1 MPPWFAALSPQ
12 TLLVAIAGTGGVI
25 ALLLAVAAV
34 RRMRNWEFRR
44 GSVYLVG
51 AALVAALGVGGA
63 LLAASLH
70 TYSRLTHEEEAARV
84 VLRQL
89 GAQRYE
95 LLLVREGEPSRR
107 YELRGDEWQIDA
119 RVLKWGGLGNLLGLD
134 TVYRFERLAGRYA
147 DTEVERKAPRSVY
160 ALSQDGAVDFWQLLK
175 RYQRY
180 LPVADALY
188 GSAAYVPMADGAQ
201 YVVSVSTT
209 GLLIRPLN
217 EVAKKAVG
225 GWK

>member
-1 MPPWFAALSPQ
+1 MPPWFSALSPE
-12 TLLVAIAGTGGVI
+12 TILVAIAAAGGVI
-25 ALLLAVAAV
+25 ALLLAIAAV
-34 RRMRNWEFRR
+34 RRMRDWEFRR
-44 GSVYLVG
+44 GSVYLLG
-51 AALVAALGVGGA
+51 AAVVAALGVGGGM
-63 LLAASLH
+63 LAASLH
-70 TYSRLTHEEEAARV
+70 TYSRLTHEQEAARA
-84 VLRQL
+84 VLRAL
-89 GAQRYE
+89 GPQRYE

-119 RVLKWGGLGNLLGLD
+119 RLLKWGGLGSLLGFD

-147 DTEVERKAPRSVY
+147 DNELERKAPRTVY
-160 ALSQDGAVDFWQLLK
+160 ALSSEAGVDFWGLLK
-175 RYQRY
+175 KYHRYMP
-180 LPVADALY
+180 LADALY

-217 EVAKKAVG
+217 DVAKKAVG

>member
-1 MPPWFAALSPQ
+1 MPAWLAALSPQ

-25 ALLLAVAAV
+25 SLLLAIAAV
-34 RRMRNWEFRR
+34 RRMRDWQFRR

-84 VLRQL
+84 VLRLL
-89 GAQRYE
+89 GPQRYE
-95 LLLVREGEPSRR
+95 LLLVREGEPARR

-119 RVLKWGGLGNLLGLD
+119 RVLKWGAMGNLLGFD
-134 TVYRFERLAGRYA
+134 TVYRFERLAGRYS
-147 DTEVERKAPRSVY
+147 DHELERKAPRTVY
-160 ALSQDGAVDFWQLLK
+160 ALSTDGAVDFWQLLK

-217 EVAKKAVG
+217 DVAKKAVG

>member
-1 MPPWFAALSPQ
+1 MPAWFAALSPQ

-25 ALLLAVAAV
+25 SLLLAVAAV
-34 RRMRNWEFRR
+34 RRMRAWEFRR
-44 GSVYLVG
+44 SSVYLAG

-70 TYSRLTHEEEAARV
+70 SYSRLTHEEEAARV
-84 VLRQL
+84 VLRLL
-89 GAQRYE
+89 GPQRYE

-119 RVLKWGGLGNLLGLD
+119 RVLKWGGLGNLLGFD
-134 TVYRFERLAGRYA
+134 TVYRFERLAGRYS
-147 DTEVERKAPRSVY
+147 DTELERKAPRSVY
-160 ALSQDGAVDFWQLLK
+160 ALSQDGALDVWQLLK

>member
-1 MPPWFAALSPQ
+1 MPAWLSALSPEF
-12 TLLVAIAGTGGVI
+12 LLVAIAGAGGVV
-25 ALLLAVAAV
+25 ALLLAIAAV
-34 RRMRNWEFRR
+34 RRMRDWEFRR

-51 AALVAALGVGGA
+51 AAMVAALGVGGA
-63 LLAASLH
+63 MLAASLH
-70 TYSRLTHEEEAARV
+70 SYSRLTYEQEAARA
-84 VLRQL
+84 VLRAL
-89 GAQRYE
+89 GPQRFE

-119 RVLKWGGLGNLLGLD
+119 RVLKWRGLGVLLGFD
-134 TVYRFERLAGRYA
+134 TVYRFDRLAGRYA
-147 DTEVERKAPRSVY
+147 NNDQERKAPRSVH
-160 ALSQDGAVDFWQLLK
+160 ALAAEGALDSWQLLK
-175 RYQRY
+175 TYHKY

-201 YVVSVSTT
+201 YAVYVSAT

-217 EVAKKAVG
+217 DAAKQAVG

>member
-1 MPPWFAALSPQ
+1 MPAWIAALSPQ
-12 TLLVAIAGTGGVI
+12 TLLVTIAGAGGVI
-25 ALLLAVAAV
+25 SLLLAIAAV
-34 RRMRNWEFRR
+34 RRMRDWQFRR
-44 GSVYLVG
+44 ASVYLAG

-84 VLRQL
+84 VLRVL
-89 GAQRYE
+89 GPQRYE
-95 LLLVREGEPSRR
+95 LLLVREGEPSLK

-119 RVLKWGGLGNLLGLD
+119 RVLKWGALGNLLGFD

-147 DTEVERKAPRSVY
+147 DSELERKAPRSVY
-160 ALSQDGAVDFWQLLK
+160 PLSTDGAMDFWQLLK
-175 RYQRY
+175 KYQRY

-201 YVVSVSTT
+201 YVVSVSAT

>member
-1 MPPWFAALSPQ
+1 MPAWFSALSPES
-12 TLLVAIAGTGGVI
+12 LLVAIAGSGGVI
-25 ALLLAVAAV
+25 ALLLAIAAV
-34 RRMRNWEFRR
+34 RRMRDWEFRR

-51 AALVAALGVGGA
+51 AAMVAALGVGGA
-63 LLAASLH
+63 MLAASLH
-70 TYSRLTHEEEAARV
+70 TYSRLTHEQEAARA
-84 VLRQL
+84 VLRAL
-89 GAQRYE
+89 GPQRFE

-119 RVLKWGGLGNLLGLD
+119 RVLKWRGLGVLLGFD
-134 TVYRFERLAGRYA
+134 TVYRFDRLAGRYA
-147 DTEVERKAPRSVY
+147 NNDQERKAPRTVH
-160 ALSQDGAVDFWQLLK
+160 ALAAEGALDSWRLLK
-175 RYQRY
+175 TYHKY

-201 YVVSVSTT
+201 YAVNVSAT

-217 EVAKKAVG
+217 DAAKQAVG

>member
-1 MPPWFAALSPQ
+1 MPAWFAALSPQ

-25 ALLLAVAAV
+25 SLLLAIAAV
-34 RRMRNWEFRR
+34 RRMRDWEFRR
-44 GSVYLVG
+44 SSVYLAG
-51 AALVAALGVGGA
+51 AALVAALGLGGA

-84 VLRQL
+84 VLRLL
-89 GAQRYE
+89 GPQRYE
-95 LLLVREGEPSRR
+95 LLLLREGAPSRR

-119 RVLKWGGLGNLLGLD
+119 RVLKWGSLGNLLGFD
-134 TVYRFERLAGRYA
+134 TVFRFERLAGRYA
-147 DTEVERKAPRSVY
+147 DTELERKAPRSVY

-201 YVVSVSTT
+201 YVVSVSAT